1 MRTGSVLAALGA
13 LGAPVHSVRCMCTRC
28 TRWTWC
34 VQSLIAAAIVF
45 GAKLGGVCAFRVVS
59 LEALGNLL
67 QLLPIKTIKTIKI
80 HCKMSSFSRD

>member
-1 MRTGSVLAALGA
+1 MQL
-13 LGAPVHSVRCMCTRC
+13 
-28 TRWTWC
+28 
-34 VQSLIAAAIVF
+34 LIAAAIVF

-80 HCKMSSFSRD
+80 HCKMSSFARD